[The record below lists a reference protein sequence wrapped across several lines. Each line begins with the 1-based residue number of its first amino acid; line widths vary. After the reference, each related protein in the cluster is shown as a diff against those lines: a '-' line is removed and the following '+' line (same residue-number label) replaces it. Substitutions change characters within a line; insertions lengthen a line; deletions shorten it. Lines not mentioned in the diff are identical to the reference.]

1 MQQRVQLTRNDCD
14 DTTLFLE
21 LLYLGEITLK
31 LMVAGMVAAVDDDRD
46 RHRYRL
52 EHGLVRASGVGDWAS
67 ALDDLLTG
75 PAAATLA
82 PSARSLSGELT
93 KNHDLTSDTNW
104 QVEAVAGILDA
115 CRVLDARYASDA
127 QKVSARAWAR
137 HFAWL
142 RNKTRGHGAT
152 TATNCGLMAPSLERS
167 ISAVIDGFGLFQADW
182 AYLHRNLN
190 GKYRP
195 YPLPV
200 EEPALPSAGRGSR
213 P

>member
-93 KNHDLTSDTNW
+93 KNHDLT
-104 QVEAVAGILDA
+104 
-115 CRVLDARYASDA
+115 
-127 QKVSARAWAR
+127 
-137 HFAWL
+137 
-142 RNKTRGHGAT
+142 
-152 TATNCGLMAPSLERS
+152 
-167 ISAVIDGFGLFQADW
+167 
-182 AYLHRNLN
+182 
-190 GKYRP
+190 
-195 YPLPV
+195 
-200 EEPALPSAGRGSR
+200 
-213 P
+213 